1 MKKLAL
7 ILAASLS
14 VSAQADEIQDL
25 INSANSIE
33 NSLQTAYRGI
43 SGVSY
48 YAGVGGIPQSDV
60 LAAAKLTASQVDSY
74 NSALAAVSSVSYYS
88 AEQFYEEQ
96 HTAAMEDLST
106 AVDAFSVAAQEISK
120 VIEVA
125 DVAES
130 ATTVETKEGLQNYIA
145 ENDVEL
151 TQADITAYN
160 QSLDEITNTAQ
171 QAAAFK
177 AAANDQSVTEI
188 ADNAAAN
195 YNQSLASA
203 TASFDAAN
211 DKMLVAFASG
221 QTLTYYAFFGDE
233 FKSNVDVM
241 GMGQTIYEDQGWN

>member
-33 NSLQTAYRGI
+33 NSLQTAYKGI

-48 YAGVGGIPQSDV
+48 YAGVGGIAQTDV

-74 NSALAAVSSVSYYS
+74 NTALAAVSSASYYS
-88 AEQFYEEQ
+88 AEQFYEDQ

-106 AVDAFSVAAQEISK
+106 AVDAFSVAAQEIAK

-125 DVAES
+125 EVAES
-130 ATTVETKEGLQNYIA
+130 ATTVETKQGLQNYIA

-151 TQADITAYN
+151 TQGDISAYN
-160 QSLDEITNTAQ
+160 QSLDDITNAAQ

-188 ADNAAAN
+188 ADNAAAS

-203 TASFDAAN
+203 TASFNAAN
-211 DKMLVAFASG
+211 DQMLVTFASG
-221 QTLTYYAFFGDE
+221 QSVGYYGFFGDD

-241 GMGQTIYEDQGWN
+241 GMGETIYADQGWN